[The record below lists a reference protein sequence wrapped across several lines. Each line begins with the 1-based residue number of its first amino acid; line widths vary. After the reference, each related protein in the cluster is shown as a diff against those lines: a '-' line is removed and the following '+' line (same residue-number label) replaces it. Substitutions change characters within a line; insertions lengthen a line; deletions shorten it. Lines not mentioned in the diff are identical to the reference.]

1 MNNILL
7 LTRYGRLGA
16 SSRLRS
22 LQYAPCFEADGMTCT
37 IRPLFPDRM
46 LEARYR
52 AGGYRSIEVL
62 GAYGLRAWQLMRRHK
77 FDLIWI
83 EKEAL
88 PWLPAWVERLLL
100 RGVPYVLDYDDA
112 IFHNYDLHRS
122 TWVRRLL
129 GRRIDRLMKG
139 ASLVVAG
146 NEYLAERARDAGAA
160 RVEVVPTVID
170 LGRYEPRHARW
181 RAKTAPRIVWIGSP
195 STVRYLAALS
205 APLLALAGR
214 VAFSLRVIG
223 GELDIPGVEVEC
235 VPWTE
240 ATEADVLAECDI
252 GIMPL
257 GDSPWERGKCGYK
270 LIQYMACALPVVAS
284 SVGANRQIVRDGEN
298 GFLVDRES
306 SWTARLAQLLSDGAL
321 RQAMGEAGRRRVEA
335 EYCLQRTAP
344 VLREL
349 LLKTTRAQHAS

>member
-1 MNNILL
+1 MNVLL
-7 LTRYGRLGA
+7 LTRYGRMGA

-22 LQYAPCFEADGMTCT
+22 LQYVAWLEAAGMRCT
-37 IRPLFPDRM
+37 VRPLFPDAM
-46 LEARYR
+46 LEAKYR
-52 AGGYRSIEVL
+52 AGGYRPVEVL
-62 GAYGLRAWQLMRRHK
+62 GAYGRRAWQLMRRHK

-88 PWLPAWVERLLL
+88 PWLPASFERLLL

-129 GRRIDRLMKG
+129 GRRIDRLMEG

-146 NEYLAERARDAGAA
+146 NEYLAARACDAGAA

-170 LGRYEPRHARW
+170 LGRYELRHTAR
-181 RAKTAPRIVWIGSP
+181 RAMTPLRIVWIGSP

-205 APLLALAGR
+205 APLLALTRR

-223 GELDIPGVEVEC
+223 GELEIPGVEVEC
-235 VPWTE
+235 VPWLE
-240 ATEADVLAECDI
+240 ATEAKVLAECDV

-257 GDSPWERGKCGYK
+257 DDSPWERGKCGYK

-284 SVGANRQIVRDGEN
+284 SVGVNRQMVRDGEN
-298 GFLVDRES
+298 GFLADMES

-321 RQAMGEAGRRRVEA
+321 RQAMGKAGRRRVET

-344 VLREL
+344 ALGEL
-349 LLKTTRAQHAS
+349 LLQTARGQQAS